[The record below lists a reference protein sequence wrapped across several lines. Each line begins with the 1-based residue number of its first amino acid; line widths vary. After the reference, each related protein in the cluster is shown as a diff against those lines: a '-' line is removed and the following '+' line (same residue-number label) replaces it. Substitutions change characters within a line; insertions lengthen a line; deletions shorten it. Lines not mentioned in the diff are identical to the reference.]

1 MKEENLKR
9 YYSLLEELLKE
20 TSQPKEVNYDIV
32 NDILVEIFKVLRV
45 SKAVAEF
52 YNTQEHERVGK
63 GEVFVC
69 FESCGKSKSAFTKR
83 IITKALTVVKCS
95 VFMLEDEE
103 PLSDEELEKVEVV
116 SDVMLNYLAYKGLQ
130 DIVEELTFY
139 DEDGYR
145 NLRAFMRFLYQL
157 KTKEQWAGHT
167 AVHFNLRHFSLIN
180 QEVGR
185 SAGDI
190 AMRNYYEL
198 IERILGDKGIVCR
211 LGGDNFVAAFDDEHL
226 EEMIS
231 VLKGAPVTYDINDG
245 ARITVSASV
254 GVYSIPED
262 FNADNPREILD
273 KIMVASQAAKNG
285 GKDSIVYYNETM
297 IVEKERAMKI
307 QQLFPE
313 ALSKGEFVVYY
324 QPKIDISN
332 GDLMGAEA
340 LCRWNR
346 DGEIIPP
353 SEFIPILEQRNDI
366 CKLDFYM
373 LDCVCK
379 DIRRWLDE
387 GRDVVRV
394 SVNFS
399 RKHMMDVDFLEHIIQ
414 IVDDNKVPHK
424 YIEVELTETTTDVE
438 FRDLKRIVN
447 GLQQAGIYTSVD
459 DFGMGYSSL
468 NLIKEINWN
477 VVKVDKSFLPVDGDD
492 DNSTRSIMFKYVV
505 AMAKEMGLEC
515 VAEGVETQNQLEVLK
530 DNDCLVAQ
538 GYYFDK
544 PLPKV
549 DFEDRL
555 INRKYD
561 LFKDQV

>member
-1 MKEENLKR
+1 MKEENLQK
-9 YYSLLEELLKE
+9 YYSLLEKLLKE
-20 TSQPKEVNYDIV
+20 INQPRDVSFDNV

-52 YNTQEHERVGK
+52 YNSQDHEKVDK

-69 FESCGKSKSAFTKR
+69 FECYGKSKVVFSKR
-83 IITKALTVVKCS
+83 MITKAMTVAKCT
-95 VFMLEDEE
+95 VFMLEDEPDITE
-103 PLSDEELEKVEVV
+103 DELEKIEIVAN
-116 SDVMLNYLAYKGLQ
+116 VMLSYIAYNGLQ
-130 DIVEELTFY
+130 AIVENLTFY

-145 NLRAFMRFLYQL
+145 NLRAFMRFLYML
-157 KTKEQWAGHT
+157 KTKKTWADHT
-167 AVHFNLRHFSLIN
+167 AVHFNLRHFSLVN

-185 SAGDI
+185 NAGDI

-226 EEMIS
+226 DEIVS
-231 VLKGAPVTYDINDG
+231 VLKGAPVVYDINDS
-245 ARITVSASV
+245 ARIMVSASA

-262 FNADNPREILD
+262 FDAENPRDILD
-273 KIMVASQAAKNG
+273 KIVVSSQAAKNG
-285 GKDSIVYYNETM
+285 GKESIVYYNDTM
-297 IVEKERAMKI
+297 VIEKERIMRV
-307 QQLFPE
+307 QQMFPE

-324 QPKIDISN
+324 QPKIDI
-332 GDLMGAEA
+332 GTEELIGAEA
-340 LCRWNR
+340 LCRWVR
-346 DGEIIPP
+346 DGEVIAP

-373 LDCVCK
+373 LDKVCK
-379 DIRRWLDE
+379 DIRRWLDQ

-399 RKHMMDVDFLEHIIQ
+399 RKHMMDVDFLEHIIRV
-414 IVDDNKVPHK
+414 IDENKVPHK
-424 YIEVELTETTTDVE
+424 FIEIELTETTTDVE
-438 FRDLKRIVN
+438 FRDLKHIVN
-447 GLQQAGIYTSVD
+447 GLQKEGIYTSVD

-492 DNSTRSIMFKYVV
+492 ENSTRNIMFKYVV

-515 VAEGVETQNQLEVLK
+515 VAEGVETKNQVEVLK
-530 DNDCLVAQ
+530 NNDCNLAQ
-538 GYYFDK
+538 GYFFDK
-544 PLPKV
+544 PLPKS
-549 DFEDRL
+549 DFESRL
-555 INRKYD
+555 DNRKYNM
-561 LFKDQV
+561 F

>member
-1 MKEENLKR
+1 MKEENLQK
-9 YYSLLEELLKE
+9 YYSLLEKLLKE
-20 TSQPKEVNYDIV
+20 INQPRDVSFDNV

-52 YNTQEHERVGK
+52 YNSQDHEKVDK

-69 FESCGKSKSAFTKR
+69 FECYGKSKVVFSKR
-83 IITKALTVVKCS
+83 MITKAMTVVKCT
-95 VFMLEDEE
+95 VFMLEDEPDITE
-103 PLSDEELEKVEVV
+103 DELEKIEIVAN
-116 SDVMLNYLAYKGLQ
+116 VMLSYIAYNGLQ
-130 DIVEELTFY
+130 AIVENLTFY

-145 NLRAFMRFLYQL
+145 NLRAFMRFLYML
-157 KTKEQWAGHT
+157 KTKKTWAGHT
-167 AVHFNLRHFSLIN
+167 AVHFNLRHFSLVN

-185 SAGDI
+185 NAGDI

-226 EEMIS
+226 DEIVS
-231 VLKGAPVTYDINDG
+231 VLKGAPVVYDINDS
-245 ARITVSASV
+245 ARIMVSASA

-262 FNADNPREILD
+262 FDAENPRDILD
-273 KIMVASQAAKNG
+273 KIVVSSQAAKNG
-285 GKDSIVYYNETM
+285 GKESIVYYNDTM
-297 IVEKERAMKI
+297 VIEKERIMRV
-307 QQLFPE
+307 QQMFPE

-324 QPKIDISN
+324 QPKIDI
-332 GDLMGAEA
+332 GTEELIGAEA
-340 LCRWNR
+340 LCRWVR
-346 DGEIIPP
+346 DGEVIAP

-373 LDCVCK
+373 LDKVCK
-379 DIRRWLDE
+379 DIRRWLDQ

-399 RKHMMDVDFLEHIIQ
+399 RKHMMDVDFLEHIIRV
-414 IVDDNKVPHK
+414 IDENKVPHK
-424 YIEVELTETTTDVE
+424 FIEIELTETTTDVE
-438 FRDLKRIVN
+438 FRDLKHIVN
-447 GLQQAGIYTSVD
+447 GLQKEGIYTSVD

-492 DNSTRSIMFKYVV
+492 ENSTRNIMFKYVV

-515 VAEGVETQNQLEVLK
+515 VAEGVETKNQVEVLK
-530 DNDCLVAQ
+530 NNDCNLAQ
-538 GYYFDK
+538 GYFFDK
-544 PLPKV
+544 PLPKS
-549 DFEDRL
+549 DFESRL
-555 INRKYD
+555 DNRKYNM
-561 LFKDQV
+561 F